1 MDIHTL
7 LPYSERGKGGIF
19 KPHNMRDKKKHHQ
32 PSRPHERGDTIM
44 RDTDPVPPEEPPVTA
59 EVESLTQQL
68 LAPFESNQVKFKPAV
83 VTGNRALAL
92 PYVDAR

>member
-1 MDIHTL
+1 
-7 LPYSERGKGGIF
+7 
-19 KPHNMRDKKKHHQ
+19 
-32 PSRPHERGDTIM
+32 M

-92 PYVDAR
+92 PYLGVFAVLGAAFLVTHWVGETRGSNGTD